1 MKHHPEAGPKSR
13 YGPWQSEK
21 NPQGAL
27 EIPNLERTHHLNN
40 VINLHFRRKKVEKKI
55 PQIFHVPKKKN
66 PAEIIIITASK
77 PVIPGISLSSKT
89 RSGKSCCL
97 TLEFRLRNDRGKGN
111 QKTTRKTM
119 TDASRVQKSNDQT
132 PEFQMA
138 IHEYMYLKLYI
149 IYKFHT
155 SQRVGVLLKT
165 LKGHNYRISKT
176 IKNIA

>member
-40 VINLHFRRKKVEKKI
+40 VVNLHFRRKKVEKKS
-55 PQIFHVPKKKN
+55 PKYSTYRKKN

-138 IHEYMYLKLYI
+138 IHVYMYLKLYI

>member
-1 MKHHPEAGPKSR
+1 
-13 YGPWQSEK
+13 
-21 NPQGAL
+21 
-27 EIPNLERTHHLNN
+27 
-40 VINLHFRRKKVEKKI
+40 
-55 PQIFHVPKKKN
+55 
-66 PAEIIIITASK
+66 
-77 PVIPGISLSSKT
+77 
-89 RSGKSCCL
+89 
-97 TLEFRLRNDRGKGN
+97 
-111 QKTTRKTM
+111 M

-138 IHEYMYLKLYI
+138 IHVYMYLKLYI